1 MLQSIRTIVHKHNM
15 IKGEVEMRKSI
26 KIMAGVRVVAALLAV
41 MVFSVMTTKNIY
53 NMEDSAAANVAVNEV
68 LQRAQKA
75 EAAHYK
81 WSSNLSNALY
91 AGMEFTGSTD
101 PTGCVLGQWLYG
113 EAGTEDKAILD
124 LRTQLEPL
132 HKELH
137 ESAAYVLELYNTDP
151 AQAQAYYQETI
162 SSNLGVLVGLLEQVV
177 ERGVELNDLSALHME
192 QTVHTM
198 HIVTG
203 AGLLLTLVL
212 LLSLVLYIMRRVL
225 KPILLIT
232 AKTKPLQDGC
242 MKIELNYDAN
252 DEIGDLAR
260 TLKQSIDRI
269 NKYIEDIN
277 RMMSQLSGG
286 NFDVEASVPFIGDF
300 RSISESIDSF
310 TASLSSAM
318 NNINDVEHKVF
329 GHAQSLS
336 NSSQMLAEGA
346 TDQAAAVEELTATTD
361 DLARSAEKNIQMAT
375 EMRDNAHLTGDQVN
389 LSSQQMEQL
398 ISAMTDISDTSQ
410 QIENI
415 ISTIENIAFQT
426 NILALNAAV
435 EASRAGEAGK
445 GFAVVAKEVRDLA
458 AKSDQAAKATKE
470 LIENSVQAAGKGSRI
485 VEEVSTSLKK
495 TLTLVTQS
503 NDAVEEF
510 ADAVQIEATAIS
522 QVSEALGQISNV
534 VQTNTAN
541 SEESAAVSAE
551 LFEQVNQMQKQTSRF
566 KLKH

>member
-1 MLQSIRTIVHKHNM
+1 
-15 IKGEVEMRKSI
+15 MRKSI

-318 NNINDVEHKVF
+318 NSINDVEHKVF

>member
-1 MLQSIRTIVHKHNM
+1 
-15 IKGEVEMRKSI
+15 MRKSI

-310 TASLSSAM
+310 TASLSSAT
-318 NNINDVEHKVF
+318 NNIHDVEHKVF

>member
-1 MLQSIRTIVHKHNM
+1 
-15 IKGEVEMRKSI
+15 MRKSI
-26 KIMAGVRVVAALLAV
+26 KIMAGVRVAATLLAV

-75 EAAHYK
+75 ETAHYK

-113 EAGTEDKAILD
+113 EAGTEDKTILD

-137 ESAAYVLELYNTDP
+137 ESATYVLELYNTDP

-177 ERGVELNDLSALHME
+177 ERGVELNEISAVDME
-192 QTVHTM
+192 QTVRTM

-203 AGLLLTLVL
+203 AGLGLTLIL
-212 LLSLVLYIMRRVL
+212 LLSLVIYIMRRVL
-225 KPILLIT
+225 RPILLIT
-232 AKTKPLQDGC
+232 EKTKPLQDGC
-242 MKIELNYDAN
+242 MNIELNYAAN
-252 DEIGDLAR
+252 DEIGDLAG
-260 TLKQSIDRI
+260 TLKQSLERI
-269 NKYIEDIN
+269 NQYIEDIN
-277 RMMSQLSGG
+277 RIMSQLSSG
-286 NFDVEASVPFIGDF
+286 NFDVRASVPFIGDF
-300 RSISESIDSF
+300 RSISDSIDSF

-318 NNINDVEHKVF
+318 SNINNVEHKVF

-336 NSSQMLAEGA
+336 GSSQMLAQGA
-346 TDQAAAVEELTATTD
+346 TDQAAAVEELTATTE
-361 DLARSAEKNIQMAT
+361 DLARSAEKNMQMAT
-375 EMRDNAHLTGDQVN
+375 EMRDNARLTGDQVN
-389 LSSQQMEQL
+389 LSSHQMEQL
-398 ISAMTDISDTSQ
+398 VSAMSDISNTSQ
-410 QIENI
+410 EIENI

-458 AKSDQAAKATKE
+458 AKSDQAAKATKD
-470 LIENSVQAAGKGSRI
+470 LIENSVQAAGRGSRI
-485 VEEVSTSLKK
+485 VDEVSESLKR
-495 TLTLVTQS
+495 TLSLVTES
-503 NDAVEEF
+503 NSAVEEF

-551 LFEQVNQMQKQTSRF
+551 LYEQVNRLKTQTSRF
-566 KLKH
+566 RLKN

>member
-1 MLQSIRTIVHKHNM
+1 
-15 IKGEVEMRKSI
+15 MRKSI

-75 EAAHYK
+75 ETAHYK

-113 EAGTEDKAILD
+113 EAGTEDQAILD

-137 ESAAYVLELYNTDP
+137 ESATYVLELYNADP

-177 ERGVELNDLSALHME
+177 ERGVELNELSALHME

-203 AGLLLTLVL
+203 VGLFLTLIL

-260 TLKQSIDRI
+260 TLKQSIERI
-269 NKYIEDIN
+269 NQYIEDIN

>member
-1 MLQSIRTIVHKHNM
+1 
-15 IKGEVEMRKSI
+15 MRKSI
-26 KIMAGVRVVAALLAV
+26 KIMAGVRVAAALLAV

-75 EAAHYK
+75 ETAHYK

-124 LRTQLEPL
+124 LRIQLEPL

-137 ESAAYVLELYNTDP
+137 ESATYVLELYSTDP

-177 ERGVELNDLSALHME
+177 ERGVELNELSALHME

-203 AGLLLTLVL
+203 AGLFLTLVL

-260 TLKQSIDRI
+260 TLKQSIERI
-269 NKYIEDIN
+269 NQYIEDIN

-470 LIENSVQAAGKGSRI
+470 LIENSVQAAGRGSRI

-566 KLKH
+566 RLKH

>member
-1 MLQSIRTIVHKHNM
+1 
-15 IKGEVEMRKSI
+15 MRKSI

-53 NMEDSAAANVAVNEV
+53 NMEDSAAGNVAVNEV

>member
-1 MLQSIRTIVHKHNM
+1 
-15 IKGEVEMRKSI
+15 MRKSI

-445 GFAVVAKEVRDLA
+445 GFAVVAKEARDLA

-495 TLTLVTQS
+495 TLTLVTQP

>member
-1 MLQSIRTIVHKHNM
+1 
-15 IKGEVEMRKSI
+15 MRKSI
-26 KIMAGVRVVAALLAV
+26 KIMAGVRVAAALLAV

-75 EAAHYK
+75 ETAHYK

-113 EAGTEDKAILD
+113 EAGTEDKTILD

-137 ESAAYVLELYNTDP
+137 ESATYVLELYNTDP

-177 ERGVELNDLSALHME
+177 ERGVELNEISAVDME
-192 QTVHTM
+192 QTVRTM

-203 AGLLLTLVL
+203 AGLGLTLIL
-212 LLSLVLYIMRRVL
+212 LLSLVIYIMRRVL
-225 KPILLIT
+225 RPILLIT
-232 AKTKPLQDGC
+232 EKTKPLQDGC
-242 MKIELNYDAN
+242 MNIELNYAAN
-252 DEIGDLAR
+252 DEIGDLAG
-260 TLKQSIDRI
+260 TLKQSLERI
-269 NKYIEDIN
+269 NQYIEDIN
-277 RMMSQLSGG
+277 RIMSQLSSG
-286 NFDVEASVPFIGDF
+286 NFDVRASVPFIGDF
-300 RSISESIDSF
+300 RSISDSIDSF

-318 NNINDVEHKVF
+318 SNINNVEHKVF

-336 NSSQMLAEGA
+336 GSSQMLAQGA
-346 TDQAAAVEELTATTD
+346 TDQAAAVEELTATTE
-361 DLARSAEKNIQMAT
+361 DLARSAEKNMQMAT
-375 EMRDNAHLTGDQVN
+375 EMRDNARLTGDQVN

-398 ISAMTDISDTSQ
+398 VSAMSDISNTSQ
-410 QIENI
+410 EIENI

-458 AKSDQAAKATKE
+458 AKSDQAAKATKD
-470 LIENSVQAAGKGSRI
+470 LIENSVQAAGRGSRI
-485 VEEVSTSLKK
+485 VDEVSESLKR
-495 TLTLVTQS
+495 TLSLVTES
-503 NDAVEEF
+503 NSAVEEF

-551 LFEQVNQMQKQTSRF
+551 LYEQVNRLKTQTSRF
-566 KLKH
+566 RLKN

>member
-1 MLQSIRTIVHKHNM
+1 
-15 IKGEVEMRKSI
+15 MRKSI
-26 KIMAGVRVVAALLAV
+26 KIMAGTRVAAALLAV
-41 MVFSVMTTKNIY
+41 ILFSILTTQNIY
-53 NMEDSAAANVAVNEV
+53 KMEDSSEANIAVNAL

-91 AGMEFTGSTD
+91 SGSEFTGSTD

-113 EAGTEDKAILD
+113 EAGTEDQTILD
-124 LRTQLEPL
+124 LRNQLEPL
-132 HKELH
+132 HKQLH
-137 ESAAYVLELYNTDP
+137 ESAIYVLELYADDP

-162 SSNLGVLVGLLEQVV
+162 MSNLSVLVGLLEQVV
-177 ERGVELNDLSALHME
+177 ERGTELNEISEANME
-192 QTVHTM
+192 KTVSTM

-203 AGLLLTLVL
+203 VGLLLTLFF
-212 LLSLVLYIMRRVL
+212 LLSLVIYIIKRVV
-225 KPILLIT
+225 KPILFIT
-232 AKTKPLQDGC
+232 EKTSPLQEGC
-242 MKIELNYDAN
+242 MKVELNYNAN
-252 DEIGDLAR
+252 DEIGDLSR
-260 TLKQSIDRI
+260 TLKDSIDRI
-269 NKYIEDIN
+269 NQYIEDIN
-277 RMMSQLSGG
+277 RIMSQLSSG
-286 NFDVEASVPFIGDF
+286 NFDVAASVPFIGDF
-300 RSISESIDSF
+300 RSISDSIDSF

-318 NNINDVEHKVF
+318 SNINNVEHKVF

-336 NSSQMLAEGA
+336 GSSQMLAQGA
-346 TDQAAAVEELTATTD
+346 TDQAAAVEELTATTE
-361 DLARSAEKNIQMAT
+361 DLARSAEKNMQMAT
-375 EMRDNAHLTGDQVN
+375 EMRDNARMTGDQVN

-398 ISAMTDISDTSQ
+398 VNAMTDISNTSQ
-410 QIENI
+410 EIENI

-458 AKSDQAAKATKE
+458 AKSDTAAKATKD
-470 LIENSVQAAGKGSRI
+470 LIENSVQVIGRGSRI
-485 VEEVSTSLKK
+485 VDEVSESLKR
-495 TLTLVTQS
+495 TLTLVTES
-503 NDAVEEF
+503 NGAVEEF

-522 QVSEALGQISNV
+522 QVSEALGQISSV

-551 LFEQVNQMQKQTSRF
+551 LYEQVNRLQTQTRRF

>member
-1 MLQSIRTIVHKHNM
+1 
-15 IKGEVEMRKSI
+15 MRKSI
-26 KIMAGVRVVAALLAV
+26 KIMAGTRVAAALLAV
-41 MVFSVMTTKNIY
+41 ILFSILTTQNIY
-53 NMEDSAAANVAVNEV
+53 KMEDSSEANIAVNAL

-91 AGMEFTGSTD
+91 NGSEFTGSTD

-113 EAGTEDKAILD
+113 EAGTEDQTILD
-124 LRTQLEPL
+124 LRNQLEPL
-132 HKELH
+132 HKQLH
-137 ESAAYVLELYNTDP
+137 ESAIYVLELYADDP

-162 SSNLGVLVGLLEQVV
+162 MSNLSVLVGLLEQVV
-177 ERGVELNDLSALHME
+177 ERGTELNEISEANM
-192 QTVHTM
+192 QKTASTM

-203 AGLLLTLVL
+203 LGLLLTLFF
-212 LLSLVLYIMRRVL
+212 LLSLVIYIIKRVV

-232 AKTKPLQDGC
+232 EKTSPLQEGR
-242 MKIELNYDAN
+242 MKVELNYNAN
-252 DEIGDLAR
+252 DEIGNLSR
-260 TLKQSIDRI
+260 TLKGSIDRI
-269 NKYIEDIN
+269 NQYIEDIN
-277 RMMSQLSGG
+277 RIMSQLSSG
-286 NFDVEASVPFIGDF
+286 NFDVSASVPFIGDF

-310 TASLSSAM
+310 TVSLSSAM
-318 NNINDVEHKVF
+318 SNINNVEHKVF

-336 NSSQMLAEGA
+336 GSSQMLAQGA
-346 TDQAAAVEELTATTD
+346 TDQAAAVEELTATTE

-375 EMRDNAHLTGDQVN
+375 EMRDNARMTGDQVN

-398 ISAMTDISDTSQ
+398 VSAMTDISNTSQ
-410 QIENI
+410 EIENI

-458 AKSDQAAKATKE
+458 AKSDTAAKATKD
-470 LIENSVQAAGKGSRI
+470 LIENSVQVIGRGSRI
-485 VEEVSTSLKK
+485 VDEVSESLKR
-495 TLTLVTQS
+495 TLTLVTES
-503 NDAVEEF
+503 NGAVEEF

-551 LFEQVNQMQKQTSRF
+551 LYEQVNKLQTQTSRF
-566 KLKH
+566 RLKR

>member
-1 MLQSIRTIVHKHNM
+1 
-15 IKGEVEMRKSI
+15 MRKSI
-26 KIMAGVRVVAALLAV
+26 KIMAGTRVAAALLAV
-41 MVFSVMTTKNIY
+41 ILFSVLTTQNIY
-53 NMEDSAAANVAVNEV
+53 KMEDSSEENIEVNSL
-68 LQRAQKA
+68 LQKAQKA

-91 AGMEFTGSTD
+91 SGSEFTGSTD

-113 EAGTEDKAILD
+113 EAGTDDPAILN
-124 LRTQLEPL
+124 LRSQLEPL

-137 ESAAYVLELYNTDP
+137 ESAIYVLELYASDP
-151 AQAQAYYQETI
+151 EQAQAYYQETI
-162 SSNLGVLVGLLEQVV
+162 MSNLGVLVELLEQVV
-177 ERGVELNDLSALHME
+177 ERGTELNEISEANME
-192 QTVHTM
+192 KTASTM

-203 AGLLLTLVL
+203 AGLLLTLFF
-212 LLSLVLYIMRRVL
+212 LLSLVLYIIKRVV

-232 AKTKPLQDGC
+232 AKTSPLQEGR
-242 MKIELNYDAN
+242 MKVELNYNGN
-252 DEIGDLAR
+252 DEIGDL
-260 TLKQSIDRI
+260 
-269 NKYIEDIN
+269 
-277 RMMSQLSGG
+277 
-286 NFDVEASVPFIGDF
+286 
-300 RSISESIDSF
+300 SIDSF

-318 NNINDVEHKVF
+318 SNINNVEQKVF

-336 NSSQMLAEGA
+336 GSSQMLAQGA
-346 TDQAAAVEELTATTD
+346 TDQAAAVEELTATTE
-361 DLARSAEKNIQMAT
+361 DLARSAEKNMQMAT
-375 EMRDNAHLTGDQVN
+375 EMRDNARMTGDQVN

-398 ISAMTDISDTSQ
+398 VSAMSDISNTSQ
-410 QIENI
+410 EIENI

-458 AKSDQAAKATKE
+458 AKSDQEAKATKD
-470 LIENSVQAAGKGSRI
+470 LIENSVQAAGRGSRI
-485 VEEVSTSLKK
+485 VDEVSESLKR
-495 TLTLVTQS
+495 TLTLVTES
-503 NDAVEEF
+503 NSAVEEF

-551 LFEQVNQMQKQTSRF
+551 LYEQVNRLQTQTSRF
-566 KLKH
+566 RLKH

>member
-1 MLQSIRTIVHKHNM
+1 
-15 IKGEVEMRKSI
+15 MRKSI
-26 KIMAGVRVVAALLAV
+26 KIMAGVRVAAALLAV

-75 EAAHYK
+75 ETAHYK

-113 EAGTEDKAILD
+113 EAGTEDKTILD

-137 ESAAYVLELYNTDP
+137 ESATYVLELYNTDP

-177 ERGVELNDLSALHME
+177 ERGVELNEISAVDME
-192 QTVHTM
+192 QTVRTM

-203 AGLLLTLVL
+203 AGLGLTLIL
-212 LLSLVLYIMRRVL
+212 LLSLVIYIMRRVL
-225 KPILLIT
+225 RPILLIT
-232 AKTKPLQDGC
+232 EKTKPLQDGC
-242 MKIELNYDAN
+242 MNIELNYAAN
-252 DEIGDLAR
+252 DEIGDLAG
-260 TLKQSIDRI
+260 TLKQSLERI
-269 NKYIEDIN
+269 NQYIEDIN
-277 RMMSQLSGG
+277 RIMSQLSRG
-286 NFDVEASVPFIGDF
+286 NFDVRASVPFIGDF
-300 RSISESIDSF
+300 RSISDSIDSF

-318 NNINDVEHKVF
+318 SNINNVEHKVF

-336 NSSQMLAEGA
+336 GSSQMLAQGA
-346 TDQAAAVEELTATTD
+346 TDQAAAVEELTATTE
-361 DLARSAEKNIQMAT
+361 DLARSAEKNMQMAT
-375 EMRDNAHLTGDQVN
+375 EMRDNARLTGDQVN
-389 LSSQQMEQL
+389 LSSHQMEQL
-398 ISAMTDISDTSQ
+398 VSAMSDISNTSQ
-410 QIENI
+410 EIENI

-458 AKSDQAAKATKE
+458 AKSDQAAKATKD
-470 LIENSVQAAGKGSRI
+470 LIENSVQAAGRGSRI
-485 VEEVSTSLKK
+485 VDEVSESLKR
-495 TLTLVTQS
+495 TLSLVTES
-503 NDAVEEF
+503 NSAVEEF

-551 LFEQVNQMQKQTSRF
+551 LYEQVNRLKTQTSRF
-566 KLKH
+566 RLKN

>member
-1 MLQSIRTIVHKHNM
+1 
-15 IKGEVEMRKSI
+15 MRKSI
-26 KIMAGVRVVAALLAV
+26 KIMAGVRVAAALLAV

-75 EAAHYK
+75 ESAHYK
-81 WSSNLSNALY
+81 WASNLSNALY

-113 EAGTEDKAILD
+113 EAGTEDKTILD

-137 ESAAYVLELYNTDP
+137 ESATYVLELYSTDP

-162 SSNLGVLVGLLEQVV
+162 SSNLSVLVGLLEQVV
-177 ERGVELNDLSALHME
+177 ERGVELNELSALHME
-192 QTVHTM
+192 QTVRTM

-203 AGLLLTLVL
+203 VGLFLTLIL

-260 TLKQSIDRI
+260 TLKQSIERI
-269 NKYIEDIN
+269 NQYIEDIN

-470 LIENSVQAAGKGSRI
+470 LIENSVQAAGRGSRI

>member
-1 MLQSIRTIVHKHNM
+1 
-15 IKGEVEMRKSI
+15 MRKSI

-503 NDAVEEF
+503 NDA
-510 ADAVQIEATAIS
+510 
-522 QVSEALGQISNV
+522 LGQISNV